1 MEFNRTKEL
10 KELCAAIGNGRIKVV
25 AGLRQIGKSYLLKNI
40 LSRELIKN
48 YNVKDEYI
56 CTIDLLVDYP
66 NIRTS
71 KKLENLINKVYKNN
85 KFKYLFVDEVQLA
98 EDGYAEVLIRFHLK
112 NPDVEIFVTGSNSHA
127 LSNDIICQFK
137 EYCSSIVVNPLCY
150 NEIIE
155 TISDF
160 SVDDY
165 IHYGGI
171 PRVLEK
177 TTVEDREYELRYLFN
192 EIYFKDLVQ
201 RNKFNYL
208 SEQSM
213 QMILSHIFSS
223 TNEICSIKIAKRIS
237 KKSGTNTEN
246 FLKLNKEVGDF
257 IKWCNN
263 AYLLIPFHNAI
274 GTAIKAS
281 NGVEGL
287 HEKEYSI
294 DNGLMNLNADALHLE
309 ENLLENIV
317 FLELRQ
323 FNINIFGK
331 TIIKTDNPSGE
342 SNNGEI
348 DFSFIYNEVEYN
360 IQVAH
365 TVTDSNREREIDNL
379 LKTPKESKKLL
390 ICKENL
396 LEDIDKSIYVYDIEY
411 FIKNIREIIK

>member
-1 MEFNRTKEL
+1 MEFSRTKEL

-40 LSRELIKN
+40 LSKELIKN
-48 YNVKDEYI
+48 YNIKDEDI

-66 NIRTS
+66 NIKTS
-71 KKLENLINKVYKNN
+71 KRLENLINKVYKNN

-98 EDGYAEVLIRFHLK
+98 KGGYAEVLIRFHLK

-177 TTVEDREYELRYLFN
+177 ITVEDREYELRYLFN
-192 EIYFKDLVQ
+192 EIYFRDLVQ

-223 TNEICSIKIAKRIS
+223 TNEIKSINIAKRIS
-237 KKSGTNTEN
+237 KKSGTNTDN

-257 IKWCNN
+257 IKWCTN

-274 GTAIKAS
+274 GTTTKAS

-294 DNGLMNLNADALHLE
+294 DNGLMNFNADALHLE

-323 FNINIFGK
+323 FGINISGK
-331 TIIKTDNPSGE
+331 SVAKTDNSSGE
-342 SNNGEI
+342 SSDGEI

-360 IQVAH
+360 VQVAH
-365 TVTDSNREREIDNL
+365 TVTDSNREREVDNL
-379 LKTPKESKKLL
+379 LATPKESKRLL
-390 ICKENL
+390 IYKENL
-396 LEDIDKSIYVYDIEY
+396 LGDIDKSIYLYNIEY
-411 FIKNIREIIK
+411 FIKNIKEIIK